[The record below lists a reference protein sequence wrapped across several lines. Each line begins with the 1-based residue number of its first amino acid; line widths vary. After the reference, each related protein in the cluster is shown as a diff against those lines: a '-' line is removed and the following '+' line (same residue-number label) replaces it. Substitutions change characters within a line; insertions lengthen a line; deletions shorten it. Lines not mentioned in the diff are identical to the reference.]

1 MDVSMSGGRVTDPL
15 ATTYLAIA
23 QPANRELDHEF
34 DGFGDHVQDG
44 ELAAAQ
50 ADLRAVAATE
60 RSFDRLPPPD
70 TS

>member
-1 MDVSMSGGRVTDPL
+1 MTDPQGHAA
-15 ATTYLAIA
+15 ATSLAIA

-34 DGFGDHVQDG
+34 DGFGDRVKDG

-70 TS
+70 TG